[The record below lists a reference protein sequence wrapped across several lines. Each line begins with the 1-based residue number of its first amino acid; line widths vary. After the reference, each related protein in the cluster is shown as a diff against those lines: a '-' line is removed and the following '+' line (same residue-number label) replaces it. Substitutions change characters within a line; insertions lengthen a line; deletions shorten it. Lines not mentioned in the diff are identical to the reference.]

1 MRFFST
7 IGVLFYTLVLSM
19 LGGLIIGFTLHLVK
33 LDQVVTLLNAAYV
46 DINLRIVVGLT
57 GLLLIFIS
65 TSFAQLILGRFQ
77 KERTIAFSNPS
88 GQVSVSLTAV
98 EDLVQRLVSHLPEV
112 KEIRPDVVVN
122 KKGIHVD
129 LRLILRSEVNI
140 PDFTLRLQEMIKG
153 RVQDILGVEEEVNVR
168 IHISK
173 IISKKEEKIKGEEES
188 SSSDLEHPTIPFK
201 GYGRV

>member
-33 LDQVVTLLNAAYV
+33 LDQVIFLLTSSYT

-57 GLLLIFIS
+57 GVLLIFIS

-88 GQVSVSLTAV
+88 GQVSVSLSAV
-98 EDLVQRLVSHLPEV
+98 EDLVQRLTAHLPEV
-112 KEIRPDVVVN
+112 KEVRPDVIVN

-129 LRLILRSEVNI
+129 LRIVLRSEVNI
-140 PDFTLRLQEMIKG
+140 PDFTLRVQEMIKG
-153 RVQDILGVEEEVNVR
+153 RVQDILGVEEDVNVR

-173 IISKKEEKIKGEEES
+173 IISKKDEKKRDQTEPPSE
-188 SSSDLEHPTIPFK
+188 LEQPSIPFK
-201 GYGRV
+201 GYGRA

>member
-33 LDQVVTLLNAAYV
+33 LEQVIVLLTTSYADV
-46 DINLRIVVGLT
+46 NLRIVVGLT

-77 KERTIAFSNPS
+77 KEKTIAFTNPS
-88 GQVSVSLTAV
+88 GQVSVSLSAV
-98 EDLVQRLVSHLPEV
+98 EDLVQRLAAHLPEV
-112 KEIRPDVVVN
+112 KEVRPDVVVN
-122 KKGIHVD
+122 KKGIQVE
-129 LRLILRSEVNI
+129 LRIVLKSEVNI
-140 PDFTLRLQEMIKG
+140 PDFTLRMQEMIKG

-168 IHISK
+168 IHIAK
-173 IISKKEEKIKGEEES
+173 IISKKDEKRRDEPEPP
-188 SSSDLEHPTIPFK
+188 SSDSEHPTVPFK
-201 GYGRV
+201 GYGRS